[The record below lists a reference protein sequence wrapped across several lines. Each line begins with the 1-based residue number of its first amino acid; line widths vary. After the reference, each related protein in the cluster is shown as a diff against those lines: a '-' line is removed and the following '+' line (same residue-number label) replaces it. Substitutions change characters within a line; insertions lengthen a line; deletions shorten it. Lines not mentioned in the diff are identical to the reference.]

1 MPSGFDI
8 QATGY
13 EEVHGLLNRLVAIS
27 DDWTPAWP
35 DVRDE
40 IWQIEK
46 ERFDSG
52 GKGEWAPLS
61 PGYAAWKEKNYP
73 GQPLLVR
80 EDILRSSL
88 TGDDYFSVVEMEPM
102 GLTVGTNVPYAAAH
116 QYGGGRLPARPVMDL
131 DDSDVGRVAQIMRQ
145 YLDRAVRDNS

>member
-27 DDWTPAWP
+27 DDWTEAWP

-40 IWQIEK
+40 IWQIEA
-46 ERFDSG
+46 ERFDSQ
-52 GKGEWAPLS
+52 GKGDWSPLS
-61 PGYAAWKEKNYP
+61 ANYAAWKEKHYP

-80 EDILRSSL
+80 EDKLRSSL
-88 TGDDYFSVVEMEPM
+88 TSDSDGSEVIMEPM
-102 GLTVGTNVPYAAAH
+102 SLTVGTSIAYAAAH
-116 QYGGGRLPARPVMDL
+116 QFGGGNLPARPVIDL
-131 DDSDVGRVAQIMRQ
+131 DDSDVGRLAQIMRQ
-145 YLDRAVRDNS
+145 YLDKVVREAA